1 VIRVDVVE
9 GESRWRAV
17 WGVMSCRRCRGA
29 ASACENV
36 GKDKKQ
42 AAGLLKSSAGRRCA
56 GQRPIGEARDDS
68 ACRARDEAACGRLEL
83 LMSRLQST

>member
-1 VIRVDVVE
+1 VIKIDVVE
-9 GESRWRAV
+9 GESLWRAV

-29 ASACENV
+29 GSACENV

-42 AAGLLKSSAGRRCA
+42 AAGLLKSSAERRCA

-68 ACRARDEAACGRLEL
+68 ACRDEAACEGLEL
-83 LMSRLQST
+83 LMSDLQLN